1 MWSIRRPDGTVAA
14 GWYLM
19 PLRLFLGVTF
29 LFAGLQKI
37 ANPQFFDAANPTSI
51 HAQLMATAHSSPIS
65 ALTRHLL
72 EHANA
77 VGWLIAIGEVA
88 IGTGVI
94 AGLWTRLAAAG
105 GMALSLGL
113 FLTVSFHSSPYYTG
127 SDIVFLFAWTPLLL
141 AGAGGA
147 PAVDTWNAAR
157 EREVAADGAGLTR
170 RAVLSKAAVT
180 GAAAGVVVVSSGLA
194 AGLGRAIGGAKGTSA
209 QPSGTLSGGGSGPA
223 PSPSTTTP
231 TGGSTPATDPSGTA
245 IGPASDVPV
254 GGSASFTDPATQ
266 DPSLVIQQTAGN
278 FVAFDAVCPH
288 AGCTVAYQASARI
301 IACPCHG
308 SEFNPRTGDVVRGPA
323 PIGLTTI
330 SVVKGADGNLYVRK

>member
-1 MWSIRRPDGTVAA
+1 MWAVRQPDGTIAA
-14 GWYLM
+14 GWYLL

-29 LFAGLQKI
+29 FFAGLQKI

-51 HAQLMATAHSSPIS
+51 HAQLTATVHSSPIS

-72 EHANA
+72 EHANT

-88 IGTGVI
+88 IGAGVL

-105 GMALSLGL
+105 GMALSFGL

-147 PAVDTWNAAR
+147 PAVDTWYAAL
-157 EREVAADGAGLTR
+157 ERQEAGPGAGLTR

-180 GAAAGVVVVSSGLA
+180 GIAAGVVVAAGGLA
-194 AGLGRAIGGAKGTSA
+194 AALGRAIGGTKGTSA
-209 QPSGTLSGGGSGPA
+209 QPAGTLSGGGSRSA
-223 PSPSTTTP
+223 PSPSTTSP
-231 TGGSTPATDPSGTA
+231 SGSTPTTHPSGTA
-245 IGPASDVPV
+245 IGLVSDVPV
-254 GGSASFTDPATQ
+254 GGSASFTDPSNG
-266 DPSLVIQQTAGN
+266 DPSIVIQQTADN

-323 PIGLTTI
+323 PIGLTKI
-330 SVVKGADGNLYVRK
+330 SVVKGADGNLYVPK